1 MHKNLIKEPQSSFL
15 SCEKD
20 MEIILR
26 KLFVDSKPHSDVLKK
41 LLTIPMKDCLAK
53 DGRNVILYN
62 EKIKNM
68 TMGQLLHEGYLV
80 VRPRIELDEHEEIK
94 TYIVISFDRFT
105 TNATNPQFRDCTVN
119 FDIICHISAW
129 DLEDYQSRP
138 LKIAGY
144 IDGLL
149 NNTKLTG
156 IGEFHFLG
164 CNEIVLNEEL
174 SGYTLSFR
182 AIHGSD
188 DLIPPQED

>member
-53 DGRNVILYN
+53 DGRNAVLYN
-62 EKIKNM
+62 DRIKNM
-68 TMGQLLHEGYLV
+68 NMGHLLHEGYLITK
-80 VRPRIELDEHEEIK
+80 PRIELDEHEEIK
-94 TYIVISFDRFT
+94 AYIVVSFDRFT
-105 TNATNPQFRDCTVN
+105 TNATNPQFRDCNVN

-188 DLIPPQED
+188 DLIPPKED

>member
-41 LLTIPMKDCLAK
+41 LLTIPMKDCLTKEGQHA
-53 DGRNVILYN
+53 ILYN
-62 EKIKNM
+62 DKVKNLGLSQLIKD
-68 TMGQLLHEGYLV
+68 GYILTK
-80 VRPRIELDEHEEIK
+80 PRVNLTEHEEVK
-94 TYIVISFDRFT
+94 SYIMINFDNFT
-105 TNATNPQFRDCTVN
+105 PNETNPQFRDCTVA
-119 FDIICHISAW
+119 FAIMCHSEYWDIN
-129 DLEDYQSRP
+129 DYQSRP

-149 NNTKLTG
+149 NNEKLTG
-156 IGEFHFLG
+156 IGQFHFLY
-164 CNEIVLNEEL
+164 CNEVVFSPEL
-174 SGYTLSFR
+174 SGYMLAYR
-182 AIHGSD
+182 AVHGSD

>member
-53 DGRNVILYN
+53 DGRNVVLYN
-62 EKIKNM
+62 EKVKNM
-68 TMGQLLHEGYLV
+68 TMGQLLHEGYLI

-188 DLIPPQED
+188 DLIPPKED

>member
-53 DGRNVILYN
+53 DGKNAILYN
-62 EKIKNM
+62 EKVKNM
-68 TMGQLLHEGYLV
+68 NMGYLLHEGYLITK
-80 VRPRIELDEHEEIK
+80 PRIELDEHEEIR

-105 TNATNPQFRDCTVN
+105 TNATNPQFRDCNVN

-129 DLEDYQSRP
+129 DLADYQSRP

-149 NNTKLTG
+149 NNIKLTG

-188 DLIPPQED
+188 DLIPPKED